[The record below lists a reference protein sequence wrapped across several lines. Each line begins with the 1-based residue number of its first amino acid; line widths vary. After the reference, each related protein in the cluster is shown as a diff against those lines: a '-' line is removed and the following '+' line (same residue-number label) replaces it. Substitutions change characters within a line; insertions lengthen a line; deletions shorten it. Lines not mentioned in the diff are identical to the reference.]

1 MHEVLTD
8 AVRHNNWATQQL
20 IEFCRAQDFTAE
32 QLEVTGVG
40 TYGGILATLE
50 HIVRCDGSYVRR
62 LAQQELAF
70 VDTDEPADLTNLEQ
84 RNEQCRLVWEHVL
97 SHPIEVERVVIVD
110 DNTRGTRAGIFIAQ
124 ALNHANHHREQVN
137 AILTGFGIEPP
148 DTQAWEYAWHTGRIW
163 DLDKTS

>member
-1 MHEVLTD
+1 MHDVLTD

-20 IEFCRAQDFTAE
+20 IAFCRAQDFTAE

-40 TYGGILATLE
+40 TYGGILATLD

-62 LAQQELAF
+62 LAQQELDF
-70 VDTDEPADLTNLEQ
+70 VDSDEVADLDVLQ
-84 RNEQCRLVWEHVL
+84 RWNEECREVWEHVL
-97 SHPIEVERVVIVD
+97 ANPLEVERVVIVD
-110 DNTRGTRAGIFIAQ
+110 NNTRGTRAGIFIAQ
-124 ALNHANHHREQVN
+124 SLNHANHHREQVN

-163 DLDKTS
+163 DLES